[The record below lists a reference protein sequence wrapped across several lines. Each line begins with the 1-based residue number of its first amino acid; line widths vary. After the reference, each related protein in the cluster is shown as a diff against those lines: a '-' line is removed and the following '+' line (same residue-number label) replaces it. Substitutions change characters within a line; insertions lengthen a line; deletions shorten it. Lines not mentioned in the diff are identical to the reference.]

1 MKKIIIIAKILITFL
16 FCQDIYIINNLIEK
30 EGTFY
35 NYMSDKPISGILY
48 FNYEIS
54 KNNFKRLFVGNLE
67 NGIKNGLWIRYWDN
81 GLKKSEGIYQKSLKQ
96 GIWVEWQENGSKY
109 LEILYKNDSI
119 VHFTNCLKDNCN

>member
-35 NYMSDKPISGILY
+35 NYMSDKPISGKLY

-67 NGIKNGLWIRYWDN
+67 NGINVFVKQTKNNINSFEFAAQSIGGYSRASLDEYHSAMATDDLINYWMGFGWI
-81 GLKKSEGIYQKSLKQ
+81 
-96 GIWVEWQENGSKY
+96 
-109 LEILYKNDSI
+109 
-119 VHFTNCLKDNCN
+119 

>member
-35 NYMSDKPISGILY
+35 NYMSDKPISGKLY

-54 KNNFKRLFVGNLE
+54 KNNFKRLFVGNLK
-67 NGIKNGLWIRYWDN
+67 NGIKNGLWIS
-81 GLKKSEGIYQKSLKQ
+81 KKNLNKYMLPTFTKKIFSL
-96 GIWVEWQENGSKY
+96 VENA
-109 LEILYKNDSI
+109 L
-119 VHFTNCLKDNCN
+119 